1 MRLIIPHE
9 LSEMDKKNRFEIS
22 AAFLLRHKRK
32 SFLHKIDDDDEKS
45 WQIKKSMTNKMTIL
59 NEINFRKPPTSMA
72 KPNLHFKKVLLSM

>member
-1 MRLIIPHE
+1 
-9 LSEMDKKNRFEIS
+9 MDKKNRFEIS

-32 SFLHKIDDDDEKS
+32 SFLHKIVTDDEKS